1 MTVLVN
7 VYVLEIVTVMSGPV
21 GYIVRGV
28 IVNLK
33 ELVHVIIIV
42 KKTGIVILINI
53 HAHATL
59 KLQEILLVHVMFK
72 LVLAIQ

>member
-1 MTVLVN
+1 M
-7 VYVLEIVTVMSGPV
+7 I
-21 GYIVRGV
+21 
-28 IVNLK
+28 LK
-33 ELVHVIIIV
+33 EIVHVIIIV
-42 KKTGIVILINI
+42 EKMGIAVLINI

>member
-1 MTVLVN
+1 M
-7 VYVLEIVTVMSGPV
+7 
-21 GYIVRGV
+21 
-28 IVNLK
+28 NLK
-33 ELVHVIIIV
+33 EIVHVIIIV
-42 KKTGIVILINI
+42 EKMGIAVLINI